1 MEIPIRQSSLYN
13 KMILFLPIVRLV
25 KHNSEQTLVRL
36 SPALHW
42 TWAFQTNL
50 DGL

>member
-1 MEIPIRQSSLYN
+1 
-13 KMILFLPIVRLV
+13 MILFLPIVRLV
-25 KHNSEQTLVRL
+25 KYNSELTLVRL
-36 SPALHW
+36 NTALNW